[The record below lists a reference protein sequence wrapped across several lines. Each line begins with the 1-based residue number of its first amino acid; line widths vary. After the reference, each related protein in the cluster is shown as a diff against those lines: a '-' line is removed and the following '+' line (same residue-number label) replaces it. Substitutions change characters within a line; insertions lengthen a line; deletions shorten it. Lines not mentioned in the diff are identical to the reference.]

1 MTMRPV
7 PILRPPSA
15 PGITAPQPLHRKE
28 RKVLYIVDPNTGKDI
43 ISDVM
48 STRSTPPASTG
59 SGSRGFNSN
68 EIIERQY
75 YQNDGKCG
83 TCGDPYDG
91 ERKNEAGGIYATG
104 FIARRYEKGQDIE
117 VEIQLTA
124 NHLGSFVFKIC
135 PNNDVTTQVSQEC
148 LDQNVLEL
156 AGQPGVTRYEPG
168 SNIGSHYVKLALPAD
183 MTCEQCVLQWH
194 YTAGNNYN
202 GPQETFIN
210 CADVAI
216 DDDSNPINPTPA
228 TSRPPTT
235 TTTKS
240 TTQRPLTT
248 TKKQTTTKPTTTSAP
263 STSKPTTK
271 VPSTTTTP
279 SSGHVTSCEADEI
292 IDCIGV
298 GVFAGIGYER
308 WCNTYCGYQHAACSP
323 DLCQCSCIPKATCR
337 AIGGYETIPGMDKY
351 CEDACQ
357 YGCNHLS
364 NMCSCD

>member
-1 MTMRPV
+1 MVFAISFALGISCLLIGVSGHGRM
-7 PILRPPSA
+7 IDPPQRSSLWRFY
-15 PGITAPQPLHRKE
+15 PGQGFE
-28 RKVLYIVDPNTGKDI
+28 PNYNDNELFCG
-43 ISDVM
+43 
-48 STRSTPPASTG
+48 
-59 SGSRGFNSN
+59 GFA
-68 EIIERQY
+68 RQY
-75 YQNDGKCG
+75 DQNDGKCG

-91 ERKNEAGGIYATG
+91 ERKNEAGGIYAKG

-135 PNNDVTTQVSQEC
+135 PNNDITTQVSQEC

-168 SNIGSHYVKLALPAD
+168 SVIGLHYVKLALPAD

-194 YTAGNNYN
+194 YTAGNNHN

-216 DDDSNPINPTPA
+216 DDDEDPINPPPV
-228 TSRPPTT
+228 TSRPPTTKASTQPPT

-248 TKKQTTTKPTTTSAP
+248 TKRTTTTKPTTKA
-263 STSKPTTK
+263 
-271 VPSTTTTP
+271 PSTTTTS
-279 SSGHVTSCEADEI
+279 SSGHVTSCEADEV

-298 GVFAGIGYER
+298 GVYAGKGYER
-308 WCNTYCGYQHAACSP
+308 WCNTYCGDQHAACSP
-323 DLCQCSCIPKATCR
+323 DLCKCSCIPKAKCR
-337 AIGGYETIPGMDKY
+337 AIAPMVM
-351 CEDACQ
+351 
-357 YGCNHLS
+357 LS
-364 NMCSCD
+364 YPALYRGWS

>member
-1 MTMRPV
+1 MVFEISFAFGISCLLIGVSGHGRM
-7 PILRPPSA
+7 IEPPQRSSLWRVY
-15 PGITAPQPLHRKE
+15 PGQGFE
-28 RKVLYIVDPNTGKDI
+28 PNY
-43 ISDVM
+43 SDHGLFCGGL
-48 STRSTPPASTG
+48 S
-59 SGSRGFNSN
+59 
-68 EIIERQY
+68 RQY

-168 SNIGSHYVKLALPAD
+168 SVVGSHYVKLALPAD

-194 YTAGNNYN
+194 YTAGNNHN

-216 DDDSNPINPTPA
+216 DDGDDPINPPPV
-228 TSRPPTT
+228 TSRPPTTKASTQPPT

-248 TKKQTTTKPTTTSAP
+248 TKRTTTTKPTSAP

-271 VPSTTTTP
+271 APSTTTTS
-279 SSGHVTSCEADEI
+279 SSGHVTSCAADEV

-298 GVFAGIGYER
+298 GVYAGIGYER
-308 WCNTYCGYQHAACSP
+308 WCNTYCGDQHVACSP

-364 NMCSCD
+364 DMCSCD